1 MGPLKSLRYLEL
13 FLVIFSYRKDK
24 TKVCLIQQDFLPQY
38 IDLARAKSEALVNK
52 LIIYI
57 KQ

>member
-24 TKVCLIQQDFLPQY
+24 TKVCLIQQDFLLQY
-38 IDLARAKSEALVNK
+38 VDLARAKSEALVNK